1 MRPLLNHLTKLSAVL
16 LFVACFSIPGSG
28 YSVLTHE
35 QVVDLMW
42 KDQLQPMLV
51 KRFPN
56 ATEEDL
62 RKAHAF
68 AYGGSVIQDMGYY
81 PFGSKF
87 FSDLVHYVR
96 SGDFVVALFAQ
107 ARTLNDYAFAFGALA
122 HYAADLNG
130 HSIAVNRAVPLQ
142 YPKLER
148 IFGEV

>member
-1 MRPLLNHLTKLSAVL
+1 MRPLLNHLTWLSAVF

-42 KDQLQPMLV
+42 KDQLQPMLL

-56 ATEEDL
+56 ATEEEL

-68 AYGGSVIQDMGYY
+68 AYGGSVRQDMGYY

-87 FSDLVHYVR
+87 FSDLFHYVR
-96 SGDFVVALFAQ
+96 SGDSIEALL
-107 ARTLNDYAFAFGALA
+107 RDSSDRNEYACALGALS
-122 HYAADLNG
+122 H
-130 HSIAVNRAVPLQ
+130 
-142 YPKLER
+142 
-148 IFGEV
+148 